1 MLIDSGH
8 RRWIVASVVL
18 VVVAT
23 AVYVPYVR
31 TAPNGPS
38 GGSLPGL
45 VYGTVGFAFMV
56 FAGLLGARRRVPTWR
71 IGRGTLW
78 MRAHIWLGLV
88 SFPLILFHGGFAFGG
103 ALTTVLMILFAV
115 VWVSGI
121 VGVILQQTLPRL
133 MLTRVPLET
142 VYEQIDSVVAQL
154 LQESDTLVT
163 AACGPLP
170 VATALAPVDERRAG
184 GELATPRPGQSRS
197 SPRARPVALAPVPET
212 HTLRETY
219 LRDIRPFLDPRAR
232 PDGVLGMSSRAATLF
247 RHLRTTLPAV
257 LQETVTELESICDER
272 RQLAD
277 QKRLHH
283 LLHGWLL
290 VHVPL
295 SMALLLLGAVHAVI
309 ALRY

>member
-8 RRWIVASVVL
+8 RRWIVASVVIL
-18 VVVAT
+18 AVAT
-23 AVYVPYVR
+23 ACYVPYVR
-31 TAPNGPS
+31 AALNGPG
-38 GGSLPGL
+38 GGSMHGL
-45 VYGTVGFAFMV
+45 VYGIVGFAFMI
-56 FAGLLGARRRVPTWR
+56 FAGLLGARRKVPTWR

-78 MRAHIWLGLV
+78 MRGHIWLGLV
-88 SFPLILFHGGFAFGG
+88 SFPLILFHGGFALGG
-103 ALTTVLMILFAV
+103 PLTTVMMILFVV

-142 VYEQIDSVVAQL
+142 VYEQIDAVVGQL
-154 LQESDTLVT
+154 LEESDTLVT
-163 AACGPLP
+163 AACGPLT
-170 VATALAPVDERRAG
+170 VAVHAAPDERRAG
-184 GELATPRPGQSRS
+184 GGVAAPRPGQPRS
-197 SPRARPVALAPVPET
+197 SPRARPVALTPVPESRA
-212 HTLRETY
+212 LRETY
-219 LRDIRPFLDPRAR
+219 LRDIRPFLDPRDA
-232 PDGVLGMSSRAATLF
+232 PDGVLGTSSRAATLF
-247 RHLRTTLPAV
+247 RNLRTTLPAL
-257 LQETVTELESICDER
+257 LQDTVTELESICDER

-283 LLHGWLL
+283 VLHGWLL

>member
-1 MLIDSGH
+1 MI
-8 RRWIVASVVL
+8 
-18 VVVAT
+18 
-23 AVYVPYVR
+23 
-31 TAPNGPS
+31 
-38 GGSLPGL
+38 
-45 VYGTVGFAFMV
+45 
-56 FAGLLGARRRVPTWR
+56 FAGLLGARRKVPTWR

-78 MRAHIWLGLV
+78 MRGHIWLGLV
-88 SFPLILFHGGFAFGG
+88 SFPLILFHGGFALGG
-103 ALTTVLMILFAV
+103 PHTTVMMILFVV

-142 VYEQIDSVVAQL
+142 VYEQIDAVVGQL
-154 LQESDTLVT
+154 LEESDTLVT

-170 VATALAPVDERRAG
+170 VATHAAPEERRAG
-184 GELATPRPGQSRS
+184 GGLAAPRPGQPRS
-197 SPRARPVALAPVPET
+197 SPRARPVALAPVPESRA
-212 HTLRETY
+212 LRETY
-219 LRDIRPFLDPRAR
+219 LRDIRPFLDPRNA
-232 PDGVLGMSSRAATLF
+232 PDGVLGTSSRAATLF
-247 RHLRTTLPAV
+247 RNLRTTLPPL
-257 LQETVTELESICDER
+257 LQDTVTELESICDER

-283 LLHGWLL
+283 VLHGWLL

>member
-8 RRWIVASVVL
+8 RRWIVASAL
-18 VVVAT
+18 ILAVAT
-23 AVYVPYVR
+23 AFYVPYVG
-31 TAPNGPS
+31 AALNGPS
-38 GGSLPGL
+38 GGSLHGL
-45 VYGTVGFAFMV
+45 VYGIVGFAFMI

-78 MRAHIWLGLV
+78 MRGHIWLGLV

-103 ALTTVLMILFAV
+103 PLTTVLMILFIV
-115 VWVSGI
+115 VFVSGI

-142 VYEQIDSVVAQL
+142 VYEQIDSVVGQL
-154 LQESDTLVT
+154 LQESDGLVT

-170 VATALAPVDERRAG
+170 VASFTVTEERRAG
-184 GELATPRPGQSRS
+184 GGVGAGRPGQPRS
-197 SPRARPVALAPVPET
+197 SPRARPVALAPVPESRS
-212 HTLRETY
+212 LRETY
-219 LRDIRPFLDPRAR
+219 LRDIRPFLDPRET
-232 PDGVLGMSSRAATLF
+232 PSGVLGTSSRAATLF
-247 RHLRTTLPAV
+247 RTLRTTLPAV
-257 LQETVTELESICDER
+257 LQDTVTELEGICDER

-283 LLHGWLL
+283 VLHGWLL

-295 SMALLLLGAVHAVI
+295 SMALLLLGAVHAVV